1 MKAIILGI
9 ALLPMAVFAGEKIDQ
24 QIEVPN
30 AGVIH
35 IENQRGDI
43 KVTGWDKN
51 QFKVTG
57 ELDDKAQGYTLK
69 TQGNKTQF
77 IVKMPELSNW
87 DNNNN
92 GSTLTIF
99 MPKSSALEFVGVNA
113 SVTAKELQKGTEIDV
128 VNGAITVNDL
138 NGDIKLTSVNGDI
151 KAKALNGKVQFETV
165 NGSIDDQQSSGE
177 VRFSAVN
184 GNITSNSKAN
194 DIRLENVNGDINFN
208 LDAIKELQIST
219 VNGEVKVRINR
230 LLSDADVSFESV
242 SGNAAFY
249 FPADLSAQF
258 EVEAHAGGKI
268 DNQLTDDQVQKAQ
281 YGPASGIKFNT
292 NGTDAS
298 VEMNTISGVIQL
310 KRQ

>member
-1 MKAIILGI
+1 MS
-9 ALLPMAVFAGEKIDQ
+9 
-24 QIEVPN
+24 
-30 AGVIH
+30 
-35 IENQRGDI
+35 
-43 KVTGWDKN
+43 
-51 QFKVTG
+51 G

-77 IVKMPELSNW
+77 IVKMPDLSNW

-99 MPKSSALEFVGVNA
+99 MPQSSALEYVGVNA
-113 SVTAKELQKGTEIDV
+113 SVTAKELKRGTEIDV

-151 KAKALNGKVQFETV
+151 NAKNLSGKVQFETV
-165 NGSIDDQQSSGE
+165 NGAIDDQQSNGE
-177 VRFSAVN
+177 VRFNAVN
-184 GNITSNSKAN
+184 GNIKSNSTAN
-194 DIRLENVNGDINFN
+194 DIRLENVNGDINLTF
-208 LDAIKELQIST
+208 DAIKELQIST
-219 VNGEVKVRINR
+219 VNGEVEVRINR

-242 SGNAAFY
+242 SGNAEFY

-258 EVEAHAGGKI
+258 EVQAHAGGKI
-268 DNQLTDDQVQKAQ
+268 DNQLTSDQVQKAK

-298 VEMNTISGVIQL
+298 VEMNTISGTIGL

>member
-9 ALLPMAVFAGEKIDQ
+9 ALLPMAVFAGEKIEQ

-30 AGVIH
+30 GGVIH
-35 IENQRGDI
+35 IENQRGNVNI
-43 KVTGWDKN
+43 MGWEKN
-51 QFKVTG
+51 QFKVSG

-77 IVKMPELSNW
+77 IVKMPDLSNW

-99 MPKSSALEFVGVNA
+99 MPQSSALEYVGVNA
-113 SVTAKELQKGTEIDV
+113 SVTAKELKRGTEIDV

-151 KAKALNGKVQFETV
+151 NAKNLSGKVQFETV
-165 NGSIDDQQSSGE
+165 NGAIDDQQSNGE
-177 VRFSAVN
+177 VRFNAVN
-184 GNITSNSKAN
+184 GNIKSNSTAN
-194 DIRLENVNGDINFN
+194 DIRLENVNGDINLTF
-208 LDAIKELQIST
+208 DAIKELQIST
-219 VNGEVKVRINR
+219 VNGEVEVRINR

-242 SGNAAFY
+242 SGNAEFY

-258 EVEAHAGGKI
+258 EVQAHAGGKI
-268 DNQLTDDQVQKAQ
+268 DNQLTSDQVQKAK

-298 VEMNTISGVIQL
+298 VEMNTISGVIEL